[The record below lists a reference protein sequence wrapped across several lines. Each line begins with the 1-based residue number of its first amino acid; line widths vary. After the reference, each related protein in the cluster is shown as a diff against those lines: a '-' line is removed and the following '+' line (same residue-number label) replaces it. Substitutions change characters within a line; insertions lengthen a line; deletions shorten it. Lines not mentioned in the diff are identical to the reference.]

1 MNEDVYYK
9 EGSSTLLWLRS
20 LSFDSFSIR
29 RLYQHMVVYHEQAS
43 REARCESNGGPARIC
58 TLEGISQQIYSL
70 PRLTASVPTHV
81 YAKKNAREV

>member
-1 MNEDVYYK
+1 
-9 EGSSTLLWLRS
+9 
-20 LSFDSFSIR
+20 
-29 RLYQHMVVYHEQAS
+29 MVVYHEQAS